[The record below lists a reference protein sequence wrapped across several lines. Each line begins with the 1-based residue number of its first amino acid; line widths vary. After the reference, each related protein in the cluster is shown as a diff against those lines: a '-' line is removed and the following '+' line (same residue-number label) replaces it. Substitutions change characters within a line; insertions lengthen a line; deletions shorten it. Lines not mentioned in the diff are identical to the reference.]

1 MMTLKQRWMSLAL
14 LLSLAPLALATKLV
28 IAGTPYVSKSGGYQ
42 IQFPTD
48 WRWDKAGANSS
59 ASRDG
64 NDLDMIYVNFLKH
77 KNAFAAIKKSSAVD
91 MSPQDLA
98 ENVIAEF
105 KTARGLENID
115 LLSNEP
121 VSLGGQPAFRL
132 HLKFRTPVQ
141 AGALTYEEIVV
152 GATSAT
158 GLTLVGFRGP
168 AIHYFPTYL
177 PNFEQSVTT
186 FQFSAVKPAP
196 H

>member
-1 MMTLKQRWMSLAL
+1 MTLKLRWMTLAM
-14 LLSLAPLALATKLV
+14 LLSLAPLAMATKLV
-28 IAGTPYVSKSGGYQ
+28 ITGTPYVSKAGGYQ
-42 IQFPTD
+42 IQFPAD
-48 WRWDKAGANSS
+48 WRWDKFGADSS

-64 NDLDMIYVNFLKH
+64 SDLDVIYVNFLKH
-77 KNAFAAIKKSSAVD
+77 KNAFAAIKKSSAAD

-98 ENVIAEF
+98 ENLIAEF

-152 GATSAT
+152 GSTTTT

-168 AIHYFPTYL
+168 SIHYFGTYL
-177 PNFEQSVTT
+177 PDYEQSLAT
-186 FQFSAVKPAP
+186 FQFSAAKQAP
-196 H
+196 R